1 MITIHFT
8 LSYVQIY
15 FIVIN
20 LSTFIL
26 YGYDKIQAIRDQKSI
41 RRVSEARLL
50 LLAFLGGSI
59 AALIAML
66 LFRHKI
72 KKVSFLI
79 KYFVVFILDLI
90 IWYFIYIYKY

>member
-26 YGYDKIQAIRDQKSI
+26 YGYDKIQAIRDLKNIS
-41 RRVSEARLL
+41 RVSEIKLL
-50 LLAFLGGSI
+50 LFAFLGGSI
-59 AALIAML
+59 TAFIAML

-72 KKVSFLI
+72 KKASFLI
-79 KYFVVFILDLI
+79 KYFIVLILDFI
-90 IWYFIYIYKY
+90 ILYFFISKY